1 MNDIFGLISYLS
13 NWCKNNGVYF
23 CAGPE
28 QYNNIVL
35 DNNIYENFDLILC
48 VAMNMTPKYSEGGLQ
63 SVTYQGSLA
72 LGRKREMTDEENTE
86 SSLDE
91 DFMQKYS
98 RRLEDLTGKLN
109 DLLISLQCEQEAY
122 IDNCTMN
129 YVLNKYDINVDFVN
143 STVSIRFEV

>member
-13 NWCKNNGVYF
+13 NWCKENGVYF

-35 DNNIYENFDLILC
+35 DNHLYENFDLILC
-48 VAMNMTPKYSEGGLQ
+48 VSINMIPKYSEGGLQ

-91 DFMQKYS
+91 NFMQKYS

-122 IDNCTMN
+122 IDNCIMN
-129 YVLNKYDINVDFVN
+129 YVLNKYDINADFVN

>member
-1 MNDIFGLISYLS
+1 MNDIFELISYLDS
-13 NWCKNNGVYF
+13 WCKANSIYF

-35 DNNIYENFDLILC
+35 DNNIYANFDLILC
-48 VAMNMTPKYSEGGLQ
+48 VAFNMIPKYSDGGLQ

-72 LGRKREMTDEENTE
+72 LGRKREITDEENTE

-98 RRLEDLTGKLN
+98 RRLEDLTEKLN
-109 DLLISLQCEQEAY
+109 GLLVSLQCEQESY
-122 IDNCTMN
+122 IDSCTMN

-143 STVSIRFEV
+143 ATVSIRFEV